1 MEKTSIFLV
10 FIFIGILLR
19 FKMKSDQEL
28 LGIKKIILDLA
39 LPSTI
44 FIALLKIQ
52 FESSLL
58 LLPILALGFN
68 FILYLIVPHI
78 TKILKI
84 EESKYRNTALLIVP
98 SLAPG
103 LSCFPFV
110 AEFLGPNFL
119 AQAAMADLGNKVF
132 VLVILYFVAM
142 KLFHR
147 NNKTMRMQKKRN
159 RIDFVKALILEP
171 VNLFILTALFLI
183 LLNIDFHALPFLF
196 QEILIK
202 LSYIMTPLILI
213 FIGLSLKIKQ
223 RQFFQII
230 SLLAFRASISF
241 FIVALFMGVTGY
253 TSSNQVILFLVFSL
267 SACSF
272 WPYAHISLVEEQEKK
287 NYSKTFDSQFAIGIL
302 ALSFPFST
310 TLILGILNTPETFQ
324 TTPTFIISGL
334 LLFSIGCLYP
344 LSKYILNKT
353 KTISFSNPEFESS
366 DSN

>member
-1 MEKTSIFLV
+1 MEKTSVFLA

-68 FILYLIVPHI
+68 LILYLLVPHI

-84 EESKYRNTALLIVP
+84 KETKYRNTALLIVP

-110 AEFLGPNFL
+110 AEFLGPKFL

-142 KLFHR
+142 KLFHG

-159 RIDFVKALILEP
+159 RLDFVKALILEP

-183 LLNIDFHALPFLF
+183 LMNIDFNALPFLF
-196 QEILIK
+196 QEILTK

-241 FIVALFMGVTGY
+241 FIVALFMGVTGH
-253 TSSNQVILFLVFSL
+253 TSPNQVILFLVFSL

-287 NYSKTFDSQFAIGIL
+287 NYNKTFDSQFAIGLL

-344 LSKYILNKT
+344 LSRFILKNT
-353 KTISFSNPEFESS
+353 KAISFNNPKFESS